1 MNSIYE
7 KLEKSKALDIARQ
20 YKTRGYLVRSRHG
33 SYGRPELIRGF
44 SPDVVVQ
51 KGDET
56 IIIEVKSKAS
66 LKNSEAALRELA
78 HYAKDT
84 PGVRFDIV
92 IANPP
97 RLAKQLAAA
106 LQKGKNGSRARGTE
120 RSKAAGA
127 VG

>member
-7 KLEKSKALDIARQ
+7 KVERTKALDIARK
-20 YKTRGYLVRSRHG
+20 YKTKGYTVHSRHG
-33 SYGRPELIRGF
+33 SYGRPTPINGL
-44 SPDVVVQ
+44 SPDLVVQ

-66 LKNSEAALRELA
+66 LKRSEESLKQLA
-78 HYAKDT
+78 HYAQDT

-97 RLAKQLAAA
+97 SL
-106 LQKGKNGSRARGTE
+106 SRQGTP
-120 RSKAAGA
+120 
-127 VG
+127 